1 MKLTE
6 IQIETIDASLKKMG
20 IIYTDIRT
28 EMTDHI
34 ASVLEE
40 SNGDFE
46 QNLEDFINAHRKKL
60 RRQNT
65 KLVMLA
71 CVKSWKAMGLN
82 ILKIRFL
89 ATFVAIYCVTTGINM
104 LMDRYSTVMLLFI
117 IFCVANSSVSLPSVI
132 GILKRKAQYS
142 IGEGIGILN
151 LFVIFPAIIALK
163 FVWDFSSD
171 ELVLLYFTTLIS
183 ISLTLGHTVRMF
195 KAQIKMKYHD

>member
-46 QNLEDFINAHRKKL
+46 QNLEDFIDAHRKKL

-71 CVKSWKAMGLN
+71 WVKSWKAMGLN
-82 ILKIRFL
+82 ILTVRFL
-89 ATFVAIYCVTTGINM
+89 ATFVAIYSVTTGINM
-104 LMDRYSTVMLLFI
+104 LMDRYSTVMLLFM

-132 GILKRKAQYS
+132 GILKKKDQYS

-151 LFVIFPAIIALK
+151 LFVIFPGIIALK

-171 ELVLLYFTTLIS
+171 ALVLLYFTTLIS